1 MPSEVCIELGNHLDD
16 KFIGEVWRRRP
27 VYTFEHKYCEF
38 EVNPLPLPSAS
49 EVDGG
54 AE

>member
-1 MPSEVCIELGNHLDD
+1 MALIAEGISWTTV
-16 KFIGEVWRRRP
+16 FIGEVWRRRP

-38 EVNPLPLPSAS
+38 KVKPCLLPSAS

-54 AE
+54 AT